1 MYNLGLKLWSTNTDQ
16 YLKEAKKLYQEGIYS
31 YIELYVYPD
40 TTDSIKQWV
49 ELKNTTTIPFTL
61 HAPHFTH
68 GVNLAKA
75 EYEDFNIKIYNQV
88 KEFSKELDAKYVVVH
103 AGTEGS
109 IEEAIRQLNLIKLEK
124 MLIENK
130 PYKAPLAK
138 GLLCRGAEIGE
149 IQQVLQNVDC
159 GFCLDVGHAICTANT
174 LKKKPYEYL
183 KEFNELKPKCYHLSD
198 NLINNEIDSHMHI
211 GDGNY
216 DFKKIFDI
224 IDTSKNIAV
233 ETNKNSNDSL
243 DDFKGD
249 VEQINQING
258 RQK

>member
-1 MYNLGLKLWSTNTDQ
+1 MYNLGLKLWSTNTDK
-16 YLKEAKKLYQEGIYS
+16 YLEEAKKLYQEGIYN
-31 YIELYVYPD
+31 YIELYVYPNTMD
-40 TTDSIKQWV
+40 TIKKWV
-49 ELKNTTTIPFTL
+49 ELKNITSVPFTL

-68 GVNLAKA
+68 GVNLALP
-75 EYEDFNIKIYNQV
+75 EYEEINIKIFNQV
-88 KEFSKELDAKYVVVH
+88 KEFSKELDAKYIVVH

-109 IEEAIRQLNLIKLEK
+109 IDEAIRQLNIIKSEK

-138 GLLCRGAEIGE
+138 GLLCRGAEIE
-149 IQQVLQNVDC
+149 EVQKVLQNVDC

-174 LKKKPYEYL
+174 LNIEPYEYL
-183 KEFNELKPKCYHLSD
+183 KEFNELKPDCYHLSD
-198 NLINNEIDSHMHI
+198 NLIDNEIDSHMHI

-224 IDTSKNIAV
+224 IDTSKNIAI

-243 DDFKGD
+243 ADFERD
-249 VEQINQING
+249 VELIKQVKG
-258 RQK
+258 K